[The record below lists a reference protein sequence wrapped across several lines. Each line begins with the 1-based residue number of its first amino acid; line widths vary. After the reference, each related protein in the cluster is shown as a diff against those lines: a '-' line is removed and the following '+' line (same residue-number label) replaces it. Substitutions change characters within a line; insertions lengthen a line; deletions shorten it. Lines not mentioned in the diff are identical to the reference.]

1 MWKIENLV
9 DWKSDPKVMYS
20 FNWFNLKYMYV
31 LALICL
37 HRNNGINFKCKQSRI
52 IYFVCNVKRDLRQV
66 FLLLK
71 KVTLHAFTYFIIFG
85 TLSTYI
91 DMVVYL
97 PSILHEFCCRLS
109 INFTTG
115 FMCQYLNFRPKMRY
129 TIPSLNI
136 FYHVLYLL
144 TIL

>member
-1 MWKIENLV
+1 
-9 DWKSDPKVMYS
+9 MYS

-37 HRNNGINFKCKQSRI
+37 HRNNGINFKCKQSWM